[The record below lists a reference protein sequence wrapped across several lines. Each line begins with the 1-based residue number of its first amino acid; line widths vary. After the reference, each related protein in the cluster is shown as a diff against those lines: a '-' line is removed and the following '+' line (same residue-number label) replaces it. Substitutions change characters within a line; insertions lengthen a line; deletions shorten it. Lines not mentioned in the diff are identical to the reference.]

1 MVSAGRI
8 KTNKQQIIK
17 HMETQENNVQQEIID
32 SIAKKVTGL
41 EKRQSKIEELDLP
54 ALPSKI
60 GELETKVSGIVEMHT
75 LENTKQLERFD
86 KQLNGFDEKINA
98 IPKEIPVKYNV
109 QFDTKAKFVIRTIL
123 GLGLATAIMLAIS
136 ISLWVENSRR
146 ADETNKFLI
155 VRGFYPDVAK
165 VIDSDYVTDADSLI
179 KKAQA
184 NIDEQKRMSEA
195 AFEAKQAAE
204 QSKQANDKVEKL
216 RGKSKASKKRTK

>member
-1 MVSAGRI
+1 
-8 KTNKQQIIK
+8 
-17 HMETQENNVQQEIID
+17 METHENNVQQEIID

-54 ALPSKI
+54 ALPSKV

-123 GLGLATAIMLAIS
+123 GLALAVAVMLAIS
-136 ISLWVENSRR
+136 ISLWIENSRR

-155 VRGFYPDVAK
+155 LRGFYPDVAK
-165 VIDSDYVTDADSLI
+165 DIDTLYINHKDSLI
-179 KKAQA
+179 KKAEA
-184 NIDEQKRMSEA
+184 NIDEQQTMSEA

-204 QSKQANDKVEKL
+204 ESKLANEKL
-216 RGKSKASKKRTK
+216 KKLKGKVTVKKKHAN

>member
-1 MVSAGRI
+1 M
-8 KTNKQQIIK
+8 
-17 HMETQENNVQQEIID
+17 
-32 SIAKKVTGL
+32 AKKVTDL

-54 ALPSKI
+54 ALPSKV
-60 GELETKVSGIVEMHT
+60 GELKTKVSGMVEMKT

-98 IPKEIPVKYNV
+98 IPKEIPVRYNV

-136 ISLWVENSRR
+136 ISLWIANNRR

-155 VRGFYPDVAK
+155 LRGFYPDVAK
-165 VIDSDYVTDADSLI
+165 AIDSAYVTDADSLI

-184 NIDEQKRMSEA
+184 NIDQQKTMSEA
-195 AFEAKQAAE
+195 AFEAKQAAD
-204 QSKQANDKVEKL
+204 QSKLADKKL
-216 RGKSKASKKRTK
+216 KELKGKAQTAAKQKRKKQ

>member
-1 MVSAGRI
+1 MN
-8 KTNKQQIIK
+8 NKNTK
-17 HMETQENNVQQEIID
+17 DMENHEENNIQQEIMD
-32 SIAKKVTGL
+32 SMAKKVTDL

-54 ALPSKI
+54 ALPSKV
-60 GELETKVSGIVEMHT
+60 GELKTKVSGMVEMKT

-98 IPKEIPVKYNV
+98 IPKEIPVRYNV

-136 ISLWVENSRR
+136 ISLWIANNRR

-155 VRGFYPDVAK
+155 LRGFYPDVAK
-165 VIDSDYVTDADSLI
+165 AIDSAYVTDADSLI

-184 NIDEQKRMSEA
+184 NIDQQKTMSEA
-195 AFEAKQAAE
+195 AFEAKQAAD
-204 QSKQANDKVEKL
+204 QSKLADKKL
-216 RGKSKASKKRTK
+216 KELKGKAQTAAKQKRKKQ

>member
-1 MVSAGRI
+1 
-8 KTNKQQIIK
+8 
-17 HMETQENNVQQEIID
+17 METHENNVQQEIID

-54 ALPSKI
+54 AIPSKV
-60 GELETKVSGIVEMHT
+60 GELETKVNRIAEMHT

-86 KQLNGFDEKINA
+86 KQLSGFDEKINA

-109 QFDTKAKFVIRTIL
+109 QFDIKSKFVIRTIL
-123 GLGLATAIMLAIS
+123 GLGLAVALMLAIS
-136 ISLWVENSRR
+136 ISLFIENSRR

-165 VIDSDYVTDADSLI
+165 AIDSVYVTDADNLI

-184 NIDEQKRMSEA
+184 NIDERRTLSEA
-195 AFEAKQAAE
+195 AFEAKRATE
-204 QSKQANDKVEKL
+204 QSKLANKKL
-216 RGKSKASKKRTK
+216 NELNIKNQSAKKNKRKS

>member
-1 MVSAGRI
+1 M
-8 KTNKQQIIK
+8 K
-17 HMETQENNVQQEIID
+17 
-32 SIAKKVTGL
+32 
-41 EKRQSKIEELDLP
+41 
-54 ALPSKI
+54 
-60 GELETKVSGIVEMHT
+60 T
-75 LENTKQLERFD
+75 LENTQQLARFD

-123 GLGLATAIMLAIS
+123 GLGLAVAIMLAIS
-136 ISLWVENSRR
+136 ISLWIENSHR

-165 VIDSDYVTDADSLI
+165 AIDSPYITNADSLI

-184 NIDEQKRMSEA
+184 NIDEQQTMSEA

-204 QSKQANDKVEKL
+204 QSKAANDKVEKL
-216 RGKSKASKKRTK
+216 RGKSKASKKRTR